1 MKPSAMKRLQRSTV
15 ALPHTLFV
23 HISGCS
29 RASGPG
35 VSWLDSS
42 LNLIHRRTSVAQKP
56 SAHPADGWGV
66 RRLSSIASDRRDPPQ
81 VGGPA
86 RGISARGRH
95 DGSRQMGF
103 AMGTMRELENSVDLL
118 REGRG
123 EELRERMARDGYVLL
138 RGLLDREKVLLP
150 SSASLRLTDYSHVD
164 MLGVRFI
171 SVNLGAVMSLDS
183 PHW

>member
-1 MKPSAMKRLQRSTV
+1 MAARNGWMKPSAIKRLQRSTV
-15 ALPHTLFV
+15 ALPQALFAHV
-23 HISGCS
+23 SDRS
-29 RASGPG
+29 QASGPG
-35 VSWLDSS
+35 GSWLDYS
-42 LNLIHRRTSVAQKP
+42 LNPIHRRTSVAQKP
-56 SAHPADGWGV
+56 SAHPADSWGV
-66 RRLSSIASDRRDPPQ
+66 RRLASTASARRDPPH

-150 SSASLRLTDYSHVD
+150 SSASLGLTDIL
-164 MLGVRFI
+164 MLTCWVCGSYPSTLAR
-171 SVNLGAVMSLDS
+171 
-183 PHW
+183 